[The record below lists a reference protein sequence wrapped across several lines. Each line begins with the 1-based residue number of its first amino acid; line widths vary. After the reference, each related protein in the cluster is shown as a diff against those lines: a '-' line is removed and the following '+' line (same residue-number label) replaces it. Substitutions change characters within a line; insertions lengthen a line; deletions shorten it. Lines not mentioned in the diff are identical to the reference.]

1 MKPTHEIPKHETP
14 TPQAPPPETPRPSA
28 PVLNLAAYRFVE
40 LADPASWRDR
50 VRNAAASRQLKGT
63 ALVAG
68 EGINFCLAGAE
79 DAGRSF
85 VAWLASHAEFT
96 GLKAKES
103 WSSQVPFQRLK
114 VKVKPEII
122 RMNHPQVRPQAERAP
137 SVDATTL
144 ARWLDTGLDDAG
156 REVVTLDTRN
166 AFEVDHGRFRGARDW
181 RIASFGEFPQAL
193 QAHRDELAGKTVV
206 SYCTGGIRCEKAA
219 LLMAEAGVQHVLQ
232 LEGGILKYFEETD
245 GRHFEGHCFVFDERG
260 MLNDTLAGVPPV

>member
-1 MKPTHEIPKHETP
+1 MKPTHEIPKHEIP
-14 TPQAPPPETPRPSA
+14 TPQAPPPETPRPATS
-28 PVLNLAAYRFVE
+28 VLNLAAYRFVE

-50 VRNAAASRQLKGT
+50 VRSAAASRQLKGT
-63 ALVAG
+63 VLVAG

-85 VAWLASHAEFT
+85 VTWLASHAEFT
-96 GLKAKES
+96 GLTTKES

-144 ARWLDTGLDDAG
+144 ARWLDAGVDDAG

-260 MLNDTLAGVPPV
+260 TLNDTLAGVPPV